1 MAVAVPIE
9 TGFSRAIY
17 ILWGILMIVAG
28 LFLWTR
34 PATTS
39 LVLVEIMAIF
49 WIVGGIFDFIRA
61 IADKPD
67 YWGWRIVGAIIGIIA
82 GLYIIGN
89 PVLGTFFTIQIAFIL
104 LAIYGI
110 VAGILD
116 IIVGFRSEGGTRWS
130 AVIIGVLLVLIAGWL
145 LFHWQSAILTF
156 VPVLAIFMIVGGIFS
171 IIASF
176 YIDKAGVVASS
187 PAAAPAAPA
196 PAPAPAPAA
205 APAPKADDT
214 PPADAAG

>member
-1 MAVAVPIE
+1 MAVAVPNE

-17 ILWGILMIVAG
+17 IVWGILMIVAG
-28 LFLWTR
+28 LFLWAR

-67 YWGWRIVGAIIGIIA
+67 YYGWRIAGAIIGIIA

-89 PVLGTFFTIQIAFIL
+89 PLLGTMFTIQIAFLL

-110 VAGILD
+110 VGGILN
-116 IIVGFRSEGGTRWS
+116 IIGGIRGEGTRWS
-130 AVIIGVLLVLIAGWL
+130 AVIIGAMLVLIAGWL

-156 VPVLAIFMIVGGIFS
+156 VPVLAIFMVVGGIFS

-176 YIDKAGVVASS
+176 YIDQAGVIASN
-187 PAAAPAAPA
+187 
-196 PAPAPAPAA
+196 PAA
-205 APAPKADDT
+205 APAPAATTPAPAATPAPTTETPAGDS
-214 PPADAAG
+214 PPAG

>member
-1 MAVAVPIE
+1 MALAVPNE
-9 TGFSRAIY
+9 TGFSRAVY
-17 ILWGILMIVAG
+17 IVWGILMLVAG

-67 YWGWRIVGAIIGIIA
+67 YWGWRIAGAIIGIIA
-82 GLYIIGN
+82 GMYIIGN
-89 PVLGTFFTIQIAFIL
+89 PLLGTYFTIQIAFIL
-104 LAIYGI
+104 LAIYGL
-110 VAGILD
+110 VAGILN
-116 IIVGFRSEGGTRWS
+116 IIGGFRSDDGTRWS
-130 AVIIGVLLVLIAGWL
+130 AVIVGVMLVFLAGYL

-156 VPVLAIFMIVGGIFS
+156 VPVVAIFMIVGGIFS

-176 YIDKAGVVASS
+176 YIDQAGVSAASL
-187 PAAAPAAPA
+187 AAT
-196 PAPAPAPAA
+196 PAPAA
-205 APAPKADDT
+205 TTAPTQTPAPVAEEKASDV
-214 PPADAAG
+214 PPVG